1 MKLRKLR
8 RLIAIVLCAVS
19 LAGCGNADKFVLVVG
34 TIAPPLHDCAA
45 YVDTPNQVFNKRD
58 VKGKYML
65 RYLVGSADTSIGV
78 EIRCGTETNFKQ
90 RYSPV
95 PGTIDVGDL

>member
-1 MKLRKLR
+1 MKLRNLK
-8 RLIAIVLCAVS
+8 RLIAIVLCAAS

-45 YVDTPNQVFNKRD
+45 YFDTPSQVFDKRD

-65 RYLVGSADTSIGV
+65 RYLVGSADASIGV
-78 EIRCGTETNFKQ
+78 EIRCGTETTFKQ

-95 PGTIDVGDL
+95 PGTVDVGNL

>member
-1 MKLRKLR
+1 M
-8 RLIAIVLCAVS
+8 LCAVS

-34 TIAPPLHDCAA
+34 NVSPPLHDCAA

-65 RYLVGSADTSIGV
+65 RYLKSDLRHTSIGV
-78 EIRCGTETNFKQ
+78 RNSMRYRSELQTALWPYSKARSTSETYNGPIC
-90 RYSPV
+90 RS
-95 PGTIDVGDL
+95 IL